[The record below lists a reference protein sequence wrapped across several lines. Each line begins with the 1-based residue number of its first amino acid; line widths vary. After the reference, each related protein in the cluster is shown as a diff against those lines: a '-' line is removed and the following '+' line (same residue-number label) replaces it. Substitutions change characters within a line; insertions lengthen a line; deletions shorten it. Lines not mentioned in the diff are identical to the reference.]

1 MSKWKFDL
9 ILGTALGI
17 TGLGCLLIAALT
29 LDQDWGILCLFTIIG
44 ALVLLEGASVRKEI
58 EEKQLVER

>member
-17 TGLGCLLIAALT
+17 TGLGCLIAALT
-29 LDQDWGILCLFTIIG
+29 LDQDLGILSLFAIIG
-44 ALVLLEGASVRKEI
+44 ALVLLEGASVRKDI